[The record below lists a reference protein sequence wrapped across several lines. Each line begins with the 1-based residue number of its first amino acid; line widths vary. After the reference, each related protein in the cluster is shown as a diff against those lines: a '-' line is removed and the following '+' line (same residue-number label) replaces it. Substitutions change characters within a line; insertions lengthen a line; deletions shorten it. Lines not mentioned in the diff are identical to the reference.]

1 MAGVFGE
8 VYEDRQ
14 AGRKTRWR
22 IYLGKQDGRAV
33 CLRGTPNQLEPHKPV
48 RFATREQAEL
58 QQDLIRSHVKS
69 GWSREQIVSA
79 YVPSEIEKKLVETVA
94 EAYLAHF
101 QAKVDAGDRKPGQ
114 PAGAEEVGVGG
125 GTLGLLVGA

>member
-1 MAGVFGE
+1 
-8 VYEDRQ
+8 
-14 AGRKTRWR
+14 
-22 IYLGKQDGRAV
+22 
-33 CLRGTPNQLEPHKPV
+33 
-48 RFATREQAEL
+48 
-58 QQDLIRSHVKS
+58 
-69 GWSREQIVSA
+69 
-79 YVPSEIEKKLVETVA
+79 VETVA